1 MPRADEN
8 DPEKSWAL
16 VFDNQSESNYD
27 MIMGMMDEILENGRD
42 IRKCQEWERRLDGQT
57 ASYQKVEFD
66 SFARE
71 FVWT

>member
-1 MPRADEN
+1 
-8 DPEKSWAL
+8 
-16 VFDNQSESNYD
+16 
-27 MIMGMMDEILENGRD
+27 MIMGMMDEILENGKD